1 MYKIL
6 IVDDERIIADGLAD
20 MLAES
25 GLPLAAIRTAGS
37 AAEALERHGEEK
49 FDIVLTDIRMPR
61 MDGLELFDRIRA
73 VSEECRVI
81 FLSGYSEFEYA
92 RTALKLGASDYLLK
106 PVEDEEVV
114 ACLSKTIG
122 AMERERSRLSEHGR
136 TARELSESLPY
147 AQGELFRNLLHSLPE
162 MAESALDDQFRE
174 LRVPFRSS
182 APVTSFAMSLDDMER
197 ALSFMDEALLQFMLQ
212 NMVGELLGDVCEF
225 VCFAA
230 GSGVFVVA
238 LQRKSAAAGRQ
249 GFEQQDFEQQG
260 FEGAGFE
267 QMGFE
272 GSAETFEVLRRRL
285 GEVQEIVGRAFK
297 LVCSFALLSEWVAWP
312 EWPQAIGR
320 LIGGLKLRIGTG
332 QIIVHSSRET
342 AGRSPSAPA
351 FSSDLLQPVTEAI
364 NLKDVPGFA
373 ASLDLLLE
381 RIEREQRSDGE
392 LAAWFLAISGR
403 IVGVAQQHRAT
414 AAIGPEEMSRMSNLH
429 MHSNL
434 AQLRSFLVRVLQAV
448 VDEIGRQQRNPTE
461 LLVEQVK
468 QYIVTHLYESLSLEL
483 LADKAHVN
491 PSYLSRIF
499 RQYTGEQLTA
509 YVTRMK
515 MEQAGKL
522 LAGGAIR
529 VQDVAARL
537 GFDNPN
543 YFAKVFR
550 KATGLSPH
558 EYRQHH
564 SGI

>member
-25 GLPLAAIRTAGS
+25 GLPFAAIRTAGS
-37 AAEALERHGEEK
+37 AAEALERHREEP

-73 VSEECRVI
+73 ASEECKVI

-92 RTALKLGASDYLLK
+92 RAALKLGASDYLLK

-114 ACLSKTIG
+114 ACLGKTIE
-122 AMERERSRLSEHGR
+122 AMERERSRLTAQAR
-136 TARELSESLPY
+136 TERELSESLPY
-147 AQGELFRNLLHSLPE
+147 AQGELFRNLLHTLPD
-162 MAESALDDQFRE
+162 MAESSLDDKFRE

-182 APVTSFAMSLDDMER
+182 APVTGFAMSLDDMER
-197 ALSFMDEALLQFMLQ
+197 VLSFMDESLLQFMLQ
-212 NMVGELLGDVCEF
+212 NMISELLGDVCEF

-230 GSGVFVVA
+230 GGGVFVVV
-238 LQRKSAAAGRQ
+238 LQSKR
-249 GFEQQDFEQQG
+249 E
-260 FEGAGFE
+260 EGARGMSRGMDME
-267 QMGFE
+267 RPD
-272 GSAETFEVLRRRL
+272 ETFGILHRRL

-297 LVCSFALLSEWVAWP
+297 LACSFALLSEWIAWREWP
-312 EWPQAIGR
+312 EAIGR
-320 LIGGLKLRIGTG
+320 LIGGLKLRIGQG
-332 QIIVHSSRET
+332 QIIVQPSREIT
-342 AGRSPSAPA
+342 RASSSFGTSA
-351 FSSDLLQPVTEAI
+351 DLLQPVTEAI
-364 NLKDVPGFA
+364 NLKDVAAFA
-373 ASLDLLLE
+373 AGLDRLLE
-381 RIEREQRSDGE
+381 RIERETRSDGE

-403 IVGVAQQHRAT
+403 IVGVAHQHRAA
-414 AAIGPEEMSRMSNLH
+414 AAIEPEDMSRLSNLH
-429 MHSNL
+429 MHNNL
-434 AQLRSFLVRVLQAV
+434 TQLRSFLVRVLQAV
-448 VDEIGRQQRNPTE
+448 VEEIGRQQRNPTE
-461 LLVEQVK
+461 LLVEQVR
-468 QYIVTHLYESLSLEL
+468 QYIGTHLYEPLSLEM

-522 LAGGAIR
+522 LEGGAVR

-550 KATGLSPH
+550 KATGLSPQ
-558 EYRQHH
+558 EYRQRR
-564 SGI
+564 GGMREG